1 MPLASALP
9 WRKILTA
16 LPYVVATADKARKAL
31 SSKGEPPVDPA
42 ADLKTQLTE
51 LAARVHDI
59 EVAQAEQA
67 KVVAEIAEQ
76 LEAVANRSARG
87 YRLAWAAFVVACV
100 ALVLAGMVFFR

>member
-31 SSKGEPPVDPA
+31 SSRSEPPVDPT
-42 ADLKTQLTE
+42 ADLKTQLAE
-51 LAARVHDI
+51 LAKRVHDN

-76 LEAVANRSARG
+76 LEAVANRAARG
-87 YRLAWAAFVVACV
+87 YRLAWAAFAIACV
-100 ALVLAGMVFFR
+100 ALVLAGIAVFR

>member
-31 SSKGEPPVDPA
+31 SSRSEPPVDPT
-42 ADLKTQLTE
+42 ADLKTQIEE
-51 LAARVHDI
+51 LAQRVHDN

-67 KVVAEIAEQ
+67 KVVALIAEQ
-76 LEAVANRSARG
+76 LEAVAERSARTS
-87 YRLAWAAFVVACV
+87 RVAWAALIVAVV
-100 ALVLAGMVFFR
+100 ALVVAAIPFFR